1 MESDSTPRTSCR
13 VTKASSSSHWGKQVA
28 APLARTNGQFMKAS
42 GASASTAF
50 VSAIVSIIM
59 AEAPIGNPASSAAK
73 TILRHRRLAD
83 KRRDVL
89 HSADGDELGD
99 GVRGRA

>member
-1 MESDSTPRTSCR
+1 
-13 VTKASSSSHWGKQVA
+13 
-28 APLARTNGQFMKAS
+28 
-42 GASASTAF
+42 
-50 VSAIVSIIM
+50 VSIIM